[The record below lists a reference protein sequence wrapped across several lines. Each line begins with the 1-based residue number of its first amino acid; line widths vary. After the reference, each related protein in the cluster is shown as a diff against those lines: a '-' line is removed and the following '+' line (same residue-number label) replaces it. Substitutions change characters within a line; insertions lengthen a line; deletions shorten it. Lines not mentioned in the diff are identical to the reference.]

1 MKKIAMISDHASPI
15 ADLGSVDSGGQN
27 VYVAQV
33 ARHLAGM
40 GYAVDVFTRKDAEH
54 YPEIYDWQPGVRIIY
69 VPAGPA
75 KFIPKEELFPY
86 MGDFTDFVIN
96 FSQKQETP
104 YDIIHAHFWMS
115 AMVAADVKKALGIP
129 FVVTFHALG
138 RVRRQHQGKDDGFPD
153 TRFDI
158 EDRVVAEADRIIAEC
173 PQDED
178 DLLNLYQA
186 DHQNIV
192 TIPCGFD
199 PVELWPMD
207 KALSRMV
214 LGIPADER
222 VVLQLGRMVP
232 RKGVDTTIRG
242 FARMIKKYHLS
253 AKLVIVGGESED
265 PNPEQ
270 TPEIAR
276 LKSIAA
282 EEGVSK
288 RVIFTGRRDRQAL
301 KYYYSA
307 ADIFISTP
315 WYEPFGITPVEAMAC
330 GTPVIGSNVGGIKF
344 TVRDGETGFLIP
356 PNDPVKLSERLAYLF
371 SNPDELQRMS
381 KQAVKRANDMFTW
394 IKISEAIADLYET
407 VIAER
412 TATGV
417 NQVQQDYEALIERGF
432 ESAIQ
437 VLQLSQ
443 KSLQTPLMEAAKRI
457 VTILEKGNKVLV
469 CGNGGS
475 AADAQHFAAEL
486 VGRFIAPNR
495 KGLPVM
501 ALTADSAFLTAWSND
516 IGYDQV
522 FSRQVDAFGES
533 GDLLI
538 GISTSGCSQNLIE
551 AFKTAQQIGLT
562 NLALIGGDGG
572 NLITLADQAI
582 VVPSTNTQR
591 IQEIQILLLHL
602 ICEIVEGQLTPVHI
616 EEVQKQ
622 PAWGI
627 STSVIAD
634 LKD

>member
-1 MKKIAMISDHASPI
+1 MRKIAMISDHASPI

-40 GYAVDVFTRKDAEH
+40 GYEVDVFTRKDSDQ

-75 KFIPKEELFPY
+75 QFIPKEELFPY
-86 MGDFTDFVIN
+86 MADFTSFMIDF
-96 FSQKQETP
+96 FQKQETP

-115 AMVAADVKKALGIP
+115 AMVAADIKKALGIP

-138 RVRRQHQGKDDGFPD
+138 RVRRLHQGKDDGFPD
-153 TRFDI
+153 IRFDI

-173 PQDED
+173 PQDQD

-186 DHQNIV
+186 ELQNLVI
-192 TIPCGFD
+192 IPCGFD

-214 LGIPADER
+214 LGIPAEDR

-232 RKGVDTTIRG
+232 RKGVDTAIRG
-242 FARMIKKYHLS
+242 FSRMIKKYHLP
-253 AKLVIVGGESED
+253 ARLLIVGGESEE
-265 PNPEQ
+265 PNPEN

-276 LKSIAA
+276 LKVIAA
-282 EEGVSK
+282 EEGVLK
-288 RVIFTGRRDRQAL
+288 KVVFTGRRDRQAL

-307 ADIFISTP
+307 ADVFISTP

-330 GTPVIGSNVGGIKF
+330 GTPVIGSNVGGIKY
-344 TVRDGETGFLIP
+344 TVREGETGFLVS
-356 PNDPVKLSERLAYLF
+356 PNDPVMLSERLAYLF
-371 SNPDELQRMS
+371 SNPDELKRMS
-381 KQAVKRANDMFTW
+381 RQAVKRANDLFTW
-394 IKISEAIADLYET
+394 IKISETIVNLYET
-407 VIAER
+407 VIAEKSS
-412 TATGV
+412 AGAIM
-417 NQVQQDYEALIERGF
+417 VQQNYEALIDRGF

-443 KSLQTPLMEAAKRI
+443 KSLPVPIMEAARRI
-457 VTILEKGNKVLV
+457 LDVLEKGNKVMV

-475 AADAQHFAAEL
+475 ATDAQHFAAEL
-486 VGRFIAPNR
+486 VGRFITPSR
-495 KGLPVM
+495 KALPVM
-501 ALTADSAFLTAWSND
+501 ALTADTAFLTAWSND

-522 FSRQVDAFGES
+522 FSRQVEAYGDS

-551 AFKTAQQIGLT
+551 AFKTAQQMGLSS
-562 NLALIGGDGG
+562 LALIGGDGG
-572 NLITLADQAI
+572 NLITLADHAI

-602 ICEIVEGQLTPVHI
+602 ICEIVEGQLSPVQI
-616 EEVQKQ
+616 DQVQEQ
-622 PAWGI
+622 PAWGM
-627 STSVIAD
+627 SQPVIANLTD
-634 LKD
+634 